1 LAAKFELGC
10 QVETWQPSWQPSSNL
25 ADVTEGTRGR
35 YTETKKLGSRSR
47 TWQGLCQVQTWL
59 PSSKLG
65 QKIRN
70 LAGTWQDQM
79 SRMWYCS
86 TISYNGPSTTNK
98 SDRCF
103 SLANSTV
110 PHWWMALKMTQV
122 TTMTTH
128 TPQHTP
134 PPIFVRVSLRGGWCT
149 ARPLYGSYYMPP
161 QTNTQNYQLPAHY
174 KQTLSQPPTS

>member
-1 LAAKFELGC
+1 
-10 QVETWQPSWQPSSNL
+10 
-25 ADVTEGTRGR
+25 
-35 YTETKKLGSRSR
+35 
-47 TWQGLCQVQTWL
+47 
-59 PSSKLG
+59 
-65 QKIRN
+65 
-70 LAGTWQDQM
+70 M

-174 KQTLSQPPTS
+174 KQTLSQPPTSQGGEGGNTTATTNTTTNMTMQRMGRSHAGEQTTQIQRSQCHPRPRGYIGGVQPHCACPYSNASVSWGAFCWSSWQ